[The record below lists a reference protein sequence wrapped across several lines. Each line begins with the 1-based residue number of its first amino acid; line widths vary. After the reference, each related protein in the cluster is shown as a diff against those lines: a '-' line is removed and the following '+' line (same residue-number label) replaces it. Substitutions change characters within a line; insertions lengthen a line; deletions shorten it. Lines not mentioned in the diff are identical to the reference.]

1 MKASNK
7 LRVLFIIVFVLI
19 GMAAVSYFTVVLF
32 RKNTREN
39 LGHIKYTKILEM
51 ESGLVPEK
59 KLAMQLAQS
68 PLVVD
73 YMENPSDPLVF
84 GSAIRDFKTFQDSF
98 SSHRTFWISDKD
110 LKYYSNMN
118 FVYLLDKSDPGNAW
132 YQATIDANL
141 PFQFYVDYD
150 IGLKKTFMWI
160 NVLVYNEAK
169 KVVGIT
175 GTGVELNDFVDAMY
189 KSLDEGV
196 TMYMYNSNGE
206 ISASLNLDDLEK
218 KVPVTTAMPD
228 LKEAK
233 SLFPSKDTYLSSV
246 RGEYLIAPVESLG
259 WQMVLFV
266 PFTAKAFLKNSV
278 VPFSVFILLGA
289 ILLIAYSVISLLKPL
304 DEVQKTVENVVS
316 GEADLTRR
324 LSTKINTPFKSI
336 HVIVAYL
343 NEFMQKLQEMI
354 GTIKKSSTHLDVVS
368 NNMKESVSSVSN
380 SMTYIRLSIDNVLTQ
395 IQKQAEGFDEAEN
408 SVKGVASSI
417 STVNDMIDSQTK
429 SIRESASSVE
439 QLISSIDQIGKS
451 MESMAS
457 AFGLLDSEAQN
468 GMSKQNKVNER
479 ILQIETQSKMLQEA
493 NMAIASIAGQ
503 TNLLAMNA
511 AIEAAH
517 AGEAGKGFAVVADEI
532 RKLSETSSGQSKTIG
547 NQLKN
552 IKDSIGEIVAASQES
567 STAFSGVSARIKETD
582 GLVQS
587 IRTSLLEQNE
597 NSRTVIESLSGM
609 EKNTENVRS
618 ASRQMETG
626 STMVLDEMD
635 RLRESLDAVRDS
647 MSQMSENAQSV
658 VKSGKL
664 LDGSVEELD
673 RNVTQLGSDVSR
685 FKTE

>member
-7 LRVLFIIVFVLI
+7 LRVLFIVVFVLI
-19 GMAAVSYFTVVLF
+19 GLAAVSFFTVLLF
-32 RKNTREN
+32 RKSTREN

-73 YMENPSDPLVF
+73 YMENPSDPLIF

-206 ISASLNLDDLEK
+206 ISASLNLDDLEN

-233 SLFPSKDTYLSSV
+233 TIFPNGDIYLSSV

-259 WQMVLFV
+259 WEMVLFV
-266 PFTAKAFLKNSV
+266 PFTAKAFLKNAV

-289 ILLIAYSVISLLKPL
+289 ILLIAYSVISLLRPL
-304 DEVQKTVENVVS
+304 DEVQNTVENVVS

-324 LSTKINTPFKSI
+324 LSTNINTPFKSI
-336 HVIVAYL
+336 HSIVAYL
-343 NEFMQKLQEMI
+343 NEFMQRLQNML
-354 GTIKKSSTHLDVVS
+354 GTIKKSSANLDVVS
-368 NNMKESVSSVSN
+368 TNMKESVASVSD
-380 SMTYIRLSIDNVLTQ
+380 SMTSIRLSIENVQTQ
-395 IQKQAEGFDEAEN
+395 IQNQTEGFDEAA
-408 SVKGVASSI
+408 SAVKGVASSI
-417 STVNDMIDSQTK
+417 DSQTA
-429 SIRESASSVE
+429 SIRESAASVE
-439 QLISSIDQIGKS
+439 QLIHSIEQISGS
-451 MESMAS
+451 MESMAES
-457 AFGLLDSEAQN
+457 FGLLDSEAQN
-468 GMSKQNKVNER
+468 GMSKQQKVNER
-479 ILQIETQSKMLQEA
+479 IMQIETQSKMLQEA

-552 IKDSIGEIVAASQES
+552 IKNSIGEIVAASQES
-567 STAFSGVSARIKETD
+567 SSAFSGVSNRIRETD
-582 GLVQS
+582 ALVQS
-587 IRTSLLEQNE
+587 IRTSLEAQNE
-597 NSRTVIESLSGM
+597 NSRTVIASLSGM
-609 EKNTENVRS
+609 DKNTENVRS
-618 ASRQMETG
+618 ASMQMESG
-626 STMVLDEMD
+626 SSRVLEEMGKLQD
-635 RLRESLDAVRDS
+635 SLDAVRQS
-647 MSQMSENAQSV
+647 MEAMSENAQSV
-658 VKSGKL
+658 VKSGMR

-673 RNVTQLGSDVSR
+673 KNVTQLGADVNR